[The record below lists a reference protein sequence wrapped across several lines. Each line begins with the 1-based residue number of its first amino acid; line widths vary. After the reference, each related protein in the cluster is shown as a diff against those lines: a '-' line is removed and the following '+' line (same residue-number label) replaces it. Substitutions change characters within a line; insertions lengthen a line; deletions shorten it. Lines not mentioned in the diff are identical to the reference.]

1 MHTLAWCCNEKY
13 WEGSRWFHSKGTHPW
28 HSAVCI
34 LLRKILATTSGKHR
48 ERIFH
53 PTPRKEG
60 DIQRLSYPWFTP
72 IATNSSHPDT
82 ENCAIPH
89 GLSQSFNSLC
99 RHRNIGLITKLQ
111 KSYGFPTSNFHS
123 SCNMNCQNHPAY
135 FDIYHSESKE
145 SSFII
150 FTHESLSHSS
160 FRKIELL
167 WIEIHFPCHVQN
179 QSIWKLAN

>member
-1 MHTLAWCCNEKY
+1 MRNTEKEADDSTPKE
-13 WEGSRWFHSKGTHPW
+13 WNHPW

-60 DIQRLSYPWFTP
+60 DIQGLSYHWFTP

-89 GLSQSFNSLC
+89 GLRQSFNSLR

-123 SCNMNCQNHPAY
+123 SCNMNCRNHPAY
-135 FDIYHSESKE
+135 FDINHSKSKE

-150 FTHESLSHSS
+150 LTHESLSHSS

-167 WIEIHFPCHVQN
+167 WTEIHFPCHVQN